1 MIDWMSM
8 QPITLVKRLVNRITC
23 QPVQQLSHAI
33 CGFAPLMFSVVW
45 FLSQS
50 CTVVRAQ
57 ENTGLNVPEGFSVS
71 LYADD
76 DLAHDIY
83 SLTVDAQGRV
93 VVAGRGYVRILI
105 DEDGDGKA
113 EKYKQFSDV
122 PANGAMGMFFLGS
135 DLICTGDGGLLRFR
149 DADRDD
155 VADGPPDLFLKVK
168 TGNEHD
174 AHAIRRG
181 PDGWWYL
188 ICGNTANVSA
198 GYATLPTSP
207 VKRPQFGTILRLKP
221 DLTGGEIY
229 AHGFRNAY
237 DFDFGPA
244 GDPYTFDSDDERD
257 SSLPWYRPTRV
268 YEVLPGMNA
277 GWVAPSWKRPDYFLD
292 MPPVTASFGRGS
304 PTGVSYYQHT
314 HFPEPYR
321 GALFAMDW
329 TFGRVMALPLQRAG
343 EVWQTTPIDFIQAK
357 GEFGFAPTD
366 CEIGPDGSLYIAV
379 GGRGTRGGVY
389 RITHPAGLKA
399 WQEAQKA
406 NAADKTDK
414 LSMCLTAEQPLSSW
428 SRARWEP
435 LAKEL
440 GREELAK
447 AALNGELPAA
457 SRVRAIEILTEKFG
471 GLDAALLVRLLR
483 APEPEVRARV
493 AWSMERILPPQLPQ
507 EAWLAL
513 VQDPDPLVKRMILET
528 ITTHAAVVPVPI
540 LAPGLRLALGAP
552 QRFVRVTAARAVAAL
567 NPAGFQL
574 LGEEVRKGDWQTAIS
589 YGYANYLRNLGD
601 GSKINAY
608 AVELGRTVL
617 DSEQHS
623 LALKLQAA
631 RLIQLGLGDL
641 GPRQDVPQAYWG
653 YSSPLDLIAI
663 ERQLDPVRVAVTK
676 FYPTQDKA
684 LNEELT
690 RLMSIL
696 TVFNDTALN
705 SVLAQI
711 TPQSDPVEDIHHLL
725 VASRIPVERG
735 KNQRQIIAQALVGIE
750 PKLALRKMVQ
760 DTNWPDRFAELYAT
774 LVDLDAE
781 LPQALV
787 EQPGFGRP
795 GHILFVSRFPPEMA
809 PLVQQKFA
817 AAIAADSEY
826 PWNNDVVFLIG
837 EARTPDSLARLR
849 NRFEHYNTRNAA
861 LICLAK
867 RGLAEDREK
876 FIEGLGSSQPEVMRA
891 CLEAIEKLPPR
902 LNPTEVV
909 ALVKSLRRLGTE
921 QNEYPLRERI
931 VTLLERYTGKRY
943 PFVRGPEGYRP
954 QPEPVKAWTDLAL
967 VNFPQYTN
975 ELLGGAGSELADL
988 KVELAKVDWTAGNA
1002 TRGRKLF
1009 TERSCSQCHGSGQA
1023 LGPSLTGI
1031 AGRFSRDDLFT
1042 AIALPD
1048 RDVSPRYQATTV
1060 ETKQGLTHTGLIV
1073 YESAEGIILRD
1084 ITNRTYRLETHEIES
1099 KYRHNKSLMPN
1110 GLLKGLQPQDL
1121 SDLYRYLQTIN

>member
-1 MIDWMSM
+1 ISLVRRLATPWMQRAAACSVINADTNLL
-8 QPITLVKRLVNRITC
+8 PTRSKRR
-23 QPVQQLSHAI
+23 SW
-33 CGFAPLMFSVVW
+33 PLIVLTFSL
-45 FLSQS
+45 LSQFYVNS
-50 CTVVRAQ
+50 IQAQ
-57 ENTGLNVPEGFSVS
+57 ENVGLTVPEGFSVS

-83 SLTVDAQGRV
+83 SLTVDSQGRV

-113 EKYKQFSDV
+113 EKYKQFSEV
-122 PANGAMGMFFLGS
+122 PANGAMGMFFLGG
-135 DLICTGDGGLLRFR
+135 DLICTGDSGLLRLR
-149 DADRDD
+149 DADHDD
-155 VADGPPDLFLKVK
+155 QADGPPDVFLKVK
-168 TGNEHD
+168 TGSEHD

-268 YEVLPGMNA
+268 FEVLPGMNA
-277 GWVAPSWKRPDYFLD
+277 GWQAQSWKRPDYFFD
-292 MPPVTASFGRGS
+292 MMPVTASFGRGS

-343 EVWQTTPIDFIQAK
+343 EVWQTAPIDFIQAK

-366 CEIGPDGSLYIAV
+366 CEIGPDGSLYVSV

-389 RITHPAGLKA
+389 RITHPEGLKA
-399 WQEAQKA
+399 WLEQQKMA
-406 NAADKTDK
+406 SKDK
-414 LSMCLTAEQPLSSW
+414 LTMCLTAPQPLSSW
-428 SRARWEP
+428 SRAQWEP

-447 AALNGELPAA
+447 AAINGELPAA
-457 SRVRAIEILTEKFG
+457 SRIRAIEILTEKFG
-471 GLDAALLVRLLR
+471 GLDAAMAVRLLK
-483 APEPEVRARV
+483 APEPEVRARL
-493 AWSMERILPPQLPQ
+493 AWSLERILPPQLPQ
-507 EAWLAL
+507 EVWLAL
-513 VQDPDPLVKRMILET
+513 VQDPDPLVRRMILET
-528 ITTHAAVVPVPI
+528 ITTHAVVVPVPI
-540 LAPGLRLALGAP
+540 LAPGLRLALGDP
-552 QRFVRVTAARAVAAL
+552 QRFVHVTAAKAVAAL

-574 LGEEVRKGDWQTAIS
+574 VGAEVRKGDWQTALS

-617 DSEQHS
+617 DSNQHS
-623 LALKLQAA
+623 PALKLQAA

-641 GPRQDVPQAYWG
+641 GPRQDVQQAYWG
-653 YSSPLDLIAI
+653 YTSTLDLTAI

-676 FYPTQDKA
+676 YYPTQDKA
-684 LNEELT
+684 LNDELT
-690 RLMSIL
+690 RLMAML
-696 TVFNDTALN
+696 TVFNDPALN

-711 TPQSDPVEDIHHLL
+711 TSQSDPVDDIHNLL

-735 KNQRQIIAQALVGIE
+735 KNQRQVIAQALVSVE
-750 PKLALRKMVQ
+750 PKLMIRKMVQ
-760 DTNWPDRFAELYAT
+760 DTNWPDRFAELYGT
-774 LVDLDAE
+774 LVDLDPE
-781 LPQALV
+781 LPQAIL

-795 GHILFVSRFPPEMA
+795 GHILFISRFPPEMA

-837 EARTPDSLARLR
+837 ESRTPDSLIQLR

-876 FIEGLGSSQPEVMRA
+876 FFEGLGSSQPEVMRS

-902 LNPTEVV
+902 PNPPEVV

-921 QNEYPLRERI
+921 QNEFQLRERV
-931 VTLLERYTGKRY
+931 VTLLERCTGKRY
-943 PFVRGPEGYRP
+943 PFVRGPEGHRP
-954 QPEPVKAWTDLAL
+954 QPESIKSWTDLAIL
-967 VNFPQYTN
+967 NFPQFSN

-988 KVELAKVDWTAGNA
+988 KVQLAKVDWTTGNV

-1023 LGPSLTGI
+1023 LGPSLVGI
-1031 AGRFSRDDLFT
+1031 AGRFSREDLFV
-1042 AIALPD
+1042 AITLPD

-1060 ETKQGLTHTGLIV
+1060 ETKQGLTHTGLVV

-1084 ITNRTYRLETHEIES
+1084 ITNRTFRLETHEIES

-1121 SDLYRYLQTIN
+1121 ADLYRYLQTVN

>member
-1 MIDWMSM
+1 MIDWMSL
-8 QPITLVKRLVNRITC
+8 QPISLVKMSNSLVGGRRMNSACRPLVLMAI
-23 QPVQQLSHAI
+23 LIFGAGSLAHAQDN
-33 CGFAPLMFSVVW
+33 V
-45 FLSQS
+45 
-50 CTVVRAQ
+50 
-57 ENTGLNVPEGFSVS
+57 GLTVPEGFSIS

-76 DLAHDIY
+76 NLAHDIY
-83 SLTVDAQGRV
+83 SLTVDSQGRV

-113 EKYKQFSDV
+113 ERYQQFSDL
-122 PANGAMGMFFLGS
+122 PANGAMGMFFIGP

-155 VADGPPDLFLKVK
+155 RADGPPDVFLKVK

-207 VKRPQFGTILRLKP
+207 VKRPEFGTILRLKP
-221 DLTGGEIY
+221 DLTGGEIF

-244 GDPYTFDSDDERD
+244 GDLYTFDSDDERD

-268 YEVLPGMNA
+268 FEVLPAMHA
-277 GWVAPSWKRPDYFLD
+277 GWQAQSWKRPDYFLD
-292 MPPVTASFGRGS
+292 MLPVTASFGRGS

-321 GALFAMDW
+321 NALITMDW
-329 TFGRVMALPLQRAG
+329 TFGRVMALPLRQNG

-366 CEIGPDGSLYIAV
+366 CEIGPDGSLYVAV
-379 GGRGTRGGVY
+379 GGRGTRGGVF
-389 RITHPAGLKA
+389 RITHPEGLKA
-399 WQEAQKA
+399 WQERQKGA
-406 NAADKTDK
+406 PATDK
-414 LSMCLTAEQPLSSW
+414 LTACLNAPHPLSSW
-428 SRARWEP
+428 SRAQWEP

-447 AALNGELPAA
+447 AAISSELPAS

-471 GLDAALLVRLLR
+471 GMDAALAVRLLQ
-483 APEPEVRARV
+483 APEPEVRARL
-493 AWSMERILPPQLPQ
+493 AWSIERILPAQLPQ
-507 EAWLAL
+507 DVWKAL
-513 VQDPDPLVKRMILET
+513 VQDPDPLVRRTILET
-528 ITTHAAVVPVPI
+528 MTTHSAIVPVPI
-540 LAPGLRLALGAP
+540 VAAGLRLALGDP

-574 LGEEVRKGDWQTAIS
+574 VGEEVRKGDWQTALS
-589 YGYANYLRNLGD
+589 YGYANYLKNVGD
-601 GSKINAY
+601 GTKINAY
-608 AVELGRTVL
+608 AVELGRTIL
-617 DSEQHS
+617 DSNQHPPG
-623 LALKLQAA
+623 LKLQAA

-653 YSSPLDLIAI
+653 YTSPLDLSAI

-676 FYPTQDKA
+676 FYPTQDKV
-684 LNEELT
+684 LNDELS
-690 RLMSIL
+690 RLMAML
-696 TVFNDTALN
+696 TVFSDPALN
-705 SVLAQI
+705 SILAQI
-711 TPQSDPVEDIHHLL
+711 TPQSDPVDDIHNLL

-735 KNQRQIIAQALVGIE
+735 KNQRQIIAQALVSIE
-750 PKLALRKMVQ
+750 PKLLIRKMVQ
-760 DTNWPDRFAELYAT
+760 DTNWPDRFGELYGA
-774 LVDLDAE
+774 LVDLDPE
-781 LPQALV
+781 LPQAIL

-795 GHILFVSRFPPEMA
+795 GHILFISRFPPELA
-809 PLVQQKFA
+809 PVVQQKFA

-837 EARTPDSLARLR
+837 EGRTPASLVQLR

-867 RGLAEDREK
+867 RGLPEDREK
-876 FIEGLGSSQPEVMRA
+876 FFEGLSSSQPEVMRS

-902 LNPTEVV
+902 PAPAEIV

-921 QNEYPLRERI
+921 QNEFLLRER
-931 VTLLERYTGKRY
+931 VVALLERNTGKRF
-943 PFVRGPEGYRP
+943 PFVRGPEGHRP
-954 QPEPVKAWTDLAL
+954 QPEPIKAWTDLAIL
-967 VNFPQYTN
+967 NFPQFTN
-975 ELLGGAGSELADL
+975 ELLGGAGSELAEL
-988 KVELAKVDWTAGNA
+988 KVQLARVDWTMGNA
-1002 TRGRKLF
+1002 TRGKKLF

-1023 LGPSLTGI
+1023 LGPSLVGI
-1031 AGRFSRDDLFT
+1031 TGRFSREDLFVS
-1042 AIALPD
+1042 IALPD

-1060 ETKQGLTHTGLIV
+1060 ETKQGLTHTGLVV
-1073 YESAEGIILRD
+1073 YESAEGLILRD
-1084 ITNRTYRLETHEIES
+1084 ITNRTFRLDTHEIES

-1110 GLLKGLQPQDL
+1110 GLIKGLQPQDL
-1121 SDLYRYLQTIN
+1121 ADLYRYLQTVN